1 MFEYKLTYVYINS
14 EIKSNLLDTLIVAKN
29 DDNNKIHALY
39 SILTQLVVKG
49 FEFSCDDVIRDDRFS
64 F

>member
-1 MFEYKLTYVYINS
+1 MFEYKLTYVYLNS
-14 EIKSNLLDTLIVAKN
+14 EIKSNLLDILIVAKN

-49 FEFSCDDVIRDDRFS
+49 FEFS
-64 F
+64 